1 MKYPLSFL
9 IPVILLTPNACA
21 QNQDKQTAADRPP
34 DFITIFAD
42 DQGYGD
48 LGCFGA
54 THVQT
59 PNIDKLAQEG
69 LKLTS
74 SVVNKFCVRILISPD
89 RMKL

>member
-9 IPVILLTPNACA
+9 IAVILLTLSACV
-21 QNQDKQTAADRPP
+21 QNQNKQSVAHESPP
-34 DFITIFAD
+34 NFIIIFTD

-59 PNIDKLAQEG
+59 P
-69 LKLTS
+69 T
-74 SVVNKFCVRILISPD
+74 
-89 RMKL
+89 